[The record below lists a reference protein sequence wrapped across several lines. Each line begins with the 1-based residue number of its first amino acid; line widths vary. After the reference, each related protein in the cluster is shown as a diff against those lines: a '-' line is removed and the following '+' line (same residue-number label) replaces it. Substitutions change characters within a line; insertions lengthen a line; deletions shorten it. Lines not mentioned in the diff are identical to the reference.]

1 MKLIMKPILMDMLCV
16 LFKSFLLTF
25 FIAILT
31 IFILSLEKATAQGK
45 AIIGSKRLNIGD
57 YLPVELWRMP
67 LTSISPLGSKTISLE
82 EYKGKAIILDFWA
95 SWCAPCLEHMPA
107 LDSMHSAKKNLLS
120 VIMVNATS
128 NPKEFAKVCDFVIK
142 YHTTNPQFFTPMTL
156 YSKTLEEFFP
166 YTEVPHYVWIGADGR
181 VKAITSFP
189 EVTSLNI
196 DKLIA
201 GGDLNLSVKS
211 K

>member
-1 MKLIMKPILMDMLCV
+1 MKPILMDMLCV

-31 IFILSLEKATAQGK
+31 IFILSLDKATAQGK

-57 YLPVELWRMP
+57 SLPVELWHLP
-67 LTSISPLGSKTISLE
+67 LTSISPSGSKTISLE
-82 EYKGKAIILDFWA
+82 DYKGKAIILDFWA
-95 SWCAPCLEHMPA
+95 SWCGPCLEHMPA
-107 LDSMHSAKKNLLS
+107 LDSIHSDKKTLLS

-128 NPKEFAKVCDFVIK
+128 NPKEFAKVCDFIIK
-142 YHTTNPQFFTPMTL
+142 YHTTNPQFLSPMTL
-156 YSKTLEEFFP
+156 FSKTLGEFFP

-201 GGDLNLSVKS
+201 GGDLNLSVKT